1 MLPKKNRL
9 SKKEI
14 LELLPKA
21 KTVRGNFLFLK
32 FKYVDAGKPFKAGVS
47 ISKKVA
53 KKAVERNK
61 VRRIIYRVLSQRIKN
76 IESSHI
82 FFIINKISKKEELIR
97 EVEQLL
103 IETKLYKQKF

>member
-14 LELLPKA
+14 LELLPKS

-32 FKYVDAGKPFKAGVS
+32 FRYIDNAFFKAGVT

-53 KKAVERNK
+53 KKAVDRNRI
-61 VRRIIYRVLSQRIKN
+61 RRIIYKVLSQKRKN
-76 IESSHI
+76 ITPALL
-82 FFIINKISKKEELIR
+82 FFIVNKISKNDDLVH
-97 EVEQLL
+97 EVERLL
-103 IETKLYKQKF
+103 FEAKVI